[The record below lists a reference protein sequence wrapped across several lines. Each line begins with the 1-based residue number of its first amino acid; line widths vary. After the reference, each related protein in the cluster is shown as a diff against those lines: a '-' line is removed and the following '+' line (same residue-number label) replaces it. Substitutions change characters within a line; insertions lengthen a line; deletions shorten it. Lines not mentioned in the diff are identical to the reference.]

1 MKASAL
7 ALTELSAVC
16 GTLRRADGSLR
27 PCDLRRVFGRWRS
40 CVRVGPSGRSA
51 SVRKKTRGP
60 PYQCLF
66 FLDFFVSCVRKKKTM
81 VDVPRAPSR

>member
-27 PCDLRRVFGRWRS
+27 PCDLRRGFGRWRS
-40 CVRVGPSGRSA
+40 CVRVGRSGRSE
-51 SVRKKTRGP
+51 SVREKKHE
-60 PYQCLF
+60 CLF
-66 FLDFFVSCVRKKKTM
+66 FLDFFLSCVRKKKTM
-81 VDVPRAPSR
+81 VDVHVPRAPSR